1 MRAGPL
7 ANRVACTRA
16 LLPAGVSLCVSASAS
31 AFASS
36 LWQLWHP
43 HTAMQAHGSLVCE
56 QAARKLAAREW
67 YGGGSGAARRLRG
80 SGATRRRGSGAGAAQ
95 LRRVHVPAG
104 VKGGL
109 VGLGL
114 HSVCGA
120 AGEAWHDAAGAVM
133 HCQLA
138 SREALRARA
147 GGPAQP
153 FGCAHVAR
161 WLCLGRLVARTLALP
176 LGVCSGATC
185 EKQVLSTEV

>member
-133 HCQLA
+133 HYQIA
-138 SREALRARA
+138 SREALRA
-147 GGPAQP
+147 GQ
-153 FGCAHVAR
+153 VAAAAR
-161 WLCLGRLVARTLALP
+161 NVTAVRVFALAVCLVAVWLRVLHF
-176 LGVCSGATC
+176 GVCGGVRRVGSGC
-185 EKQVLSTEV
+185 

>member
-80 SGATRRRGSGAGAAQ
+80 SGATVARQRRGSGAAATSARSCRCEGRAGWAWAAQ
-95 LRRVHVPAG
+95 CVRSCWRSMARRSWCSDALPAR
-104 VKGGL
+104 VAR
-109 VGLGL
+109 
-114 HSVCGA
+114 GA
-120 AGEAWHDAAGAVM
+120 AGKGRRPSTAVW
-133 HCQLA
+133 
-138 SREALRARA
+138 
-147 GGPAQP
+147 
-153 FGCAHVAR
+153 CAHVAR

-185 EKQVLSTEV
+185 EKQMLSTEV

>member
-1 MRAGPL
+1 MPAGPL

-153 FGCAHVAR
+153 FGARTLLVGFASAVWLRVR
-161 WLCLGRLVARTLALP
+161 WLCLWAFAVVRRASSR
-176 LGVCSGATC
+176 C
-185 EKQVLSTEV
+185 